1 MRRDLETALSCQHSE
16 ASERIREWK
25 AAGLVVS
32 VDDPKWHYRF
42 TEVR

>member
-25 AAGLVVS
+25 AAGLVVD
-32 VDDPKWHYRF
+32 VRDPKWHYRF
-42 TEVR
+42 AEGR